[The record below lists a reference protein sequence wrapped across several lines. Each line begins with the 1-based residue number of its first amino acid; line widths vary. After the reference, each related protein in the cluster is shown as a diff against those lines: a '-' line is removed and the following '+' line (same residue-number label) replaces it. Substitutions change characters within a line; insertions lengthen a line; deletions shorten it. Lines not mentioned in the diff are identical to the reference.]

1 VKKLTPYLGA
11 SGMGFLAA
19 GVLLRLLQPGRDRV
33 WASFLIAGLA
43 LFVLYLVNHWQ
54 EVLRL
59 MGRRSSRE
67 GANALALAFRARSSS
82 ERPGSSSK
90 YCIAC
95 PLPFSGRTHPVGSL
109 LAGPDA
115 VPTVGFRRASLLPK
129 REAGK

>member
-1 VKKLTPYLGA
+1 MKKLTPYLGA

-59 MGRRSSRE
+59 MGRRSARE
-67 GANALALAFRARSSS
+67 GANAFAPSRELLRPAR
-82 ERPGSSSK
+82 R
-90 YCIAC
+90 
-95 PLPFSGRTHPVGSL
+95 RTSCQRF
-109 LAGPDA
+109 A
-115 VPTVGFRRASLLPK
+115 R
-129 REAGK
+129 